1 MKSKKI
7 MALLMALVMVV
18 SMAACGKKDEKV
30 QTFPFSKEFDCGVSI
45 SGTAVVDGLDVTAE
59 AVDVATADQA
69 LLDAVKAVS
78 EKYFVYKVEA
88 SKDGEKAAVA
98 TAKISFKIGDLNPE
112 KAGVFEVLYAADGTI
127 SMKQLKSAVNTDT
140 GMVEVEV
147 SDNTLGDF
155 VVCETDSKVIES
167 TDTNDATTGDEKKD
181 ENKGKGT
188 STHAGSSTSS
198 GKPSSGSG
206 NSGSGSASKPTGS
219 NSGSSSSGSG
229 TASKPSGGGSSSA
242 GGSSGSSSGSSSSSG
257 SASNPSGGSGS
268 GGSSS
273 SGGSG
278 SSGGSSGSS
287 SSSGSASNP
296 SGGSGSGGS
305 SSSGGSGSSGGSS
318 GSSTEQPKPD
328 KWVYDKECTRSLMR
342 WFDVGETDR
351 SYWSAAEATF
361 GTDTAYYCSEDA
373 VKTFN
378 AVSKQ
383 YINGEVSADHVK
395 SVLTN
400 TIFIPAAMGDTF
412 KYTQS
417 AVSNFIVGPCASDEE
432 AMKQAIQQANTCS
445 YAYGYV
451 EVYKNESTGAHHVY
465 IILAGAAEWA

>member
-78 EKYFVYKVEA
+78 EKYSVYKIEA

-112 KAGVFEVLYAADGTI
+112 KTGVFEVLYAVDGTI
-127 SMKQLKSAVNTDT
+127 SMKQLKSAVNADT

-167 TDTNDATTGDEKKD
+167 TDTDDTTTGDEKKD
-181 ENKGKGT
+181 GNKGKGT
-188 STHAGSSTSS
+188 SKHAGSSTSS

-219 NSGSSSSGSG
+219 SSGSSSSGSG
-229 TASKPSGGGSSSA
+229 TASKPSGGGSSS
-242 GGSSGSSSGSSSSSG
+242 SGS
-257 SASNPSGGSGS
+257 
-268 GGSSS
+268 SSS

-278 SSGGSSGSS
+278 SSGGSSG
-287 SSSGSASNP
+287 G
-296 SGGSGSGGS
+296 
-305 SSSGGSGSSGGSS
+305 
-318 GSSTEQPKPD
+318 STEQPKPD
-328 KWVYDKECTRSLMR
+328 KWVYDKECTRYLLN
-342 WFDVGETDR
+342 WYGEGETDR
-351 SYWSAAEATF
+351 TYWDANDPDL
-361 GTDTAYYCSEDA
+361 GTNTAYYCSEEA
-373 VKTFN
+373 VRIFN

-400 TIFIPAAMGDTF
+400 TIFVPAAMGDTF
-412 KYTQS
+412 KYTQA
-417 AVSNFIVGPCASDEE
+417 AVSNFIVGLCASDEE
-432 AMKQAIQQANTCS
+432 AMRQAIQQANTCS
-445 YAYGYV
+445 HAYGYI

-465 IILAGAAEWA
+465 IILAGAAEWE

>member
-1 MKSKKI
+1 MKAKKI

-78 EKYFVYKVEA
+78 EKYSVYKIEA
-88 SKDGEKAAVA
+88 GKDGEKATVA

-112 KAGVFEVLYAADGTI
+112 KAGVFEVLYAVDGTI
-127 SMKQLKSAVNTDT
+127 SMKQLKSAVNADT

-155 VVCETDSKVIES
+155 VVCETDSKVIKS

-181 ENKGKGT
+181 ENKGKGP
-188 STHAGSSTSS
+188 SKHAGSSTSS

-206 NSGSGSASKPTGS
+206 NSGSGSTSKPTGS

-229 TASKPSGGGSSSA
+229 TASKPSGGGSSS
-242 GGSSGSSSGSSSSSG
+242 
-257 SASNPSGGSGS
+257 
-268 GGSSS
+268 

-278 SSGGSSGSS
+278 SSGGSSGGSS
-287 SSSGSASNP
+287 
-296 SGGSGSGGS
+296 SGGS
-305 SSSGGSGSSGGSS
+305 SSGGSA
-318 GSSTEQPKPD
+318 EQPKPD

-400 TIFIPAAMGDTF
+400 TIFVPAAMGDTF

-445 YAYGYV
+445 HAYGYI

-465 IILAGAAEWA
+465 IILAGAADWV

>member
-78 EKYFVYKVEA
+78 EKYSVYKIEA

-112 KAGVFEVLYAADGTI
+112 KTGVFEVLYAVDGTI
-127 SMKQLKSAVNTDT
+127 SMKQLKSAVNADT

-167 TDTNDATTGDEKKD
+167 TDTDDTTTGDEKKD
-181 ENKGKGT
+181 GNKGKGT
-188 STHAGSSTSS
+188 SKHAGSSTSS

-219 NSGSSSSGSG
+219 SSGSSSSGSG
-229 TASKPSGGGSSSA
+229 TASKPSGGGSSS
-242 GGSSGSSSGSSSSSG
+242 SGS
-257 SASNPSGGSGS
+257 
-268 GGSSS
+268 SSS

-278 SSGGSSGSS
+278 SSGGSSG
-287 SSSGSASNP
+287 G
-296 SGGSGSGGS
+296 
-305 SSSGGSGSSGGSS
+305 
-318 GSSTEQPKPD
+318 STEQPKPD
-328 KWVYDKECTRSLMR
+328 KWVYDKECTRYLLN
-342 WFDVGETDR
+342 WYGEGETDR
-351 SYWSAAEATF
+351 TYWDANDPDL
-361 GTDTAYYCSEDA
+361 GTNIAYYCSEEA
-373 VKTFN
+373 VRIFN

-400 TIFIPAAMGDTF
+400 TIFVPAAMGDTF
-412 KYTQS
+412 KYTQA
-417 AVSNFIVGPCASDEE
+417 AVSNFIVGLCASDEE
-432 AMKQAIQQANTCS
+432 AMRQAIQQANTCS
-445 YAYGYV
+445 HAYGYI

-465 IILAGAAEWA
+465 IILAGAAEWE

>member
-18 SMAACGKKDEKV
+18 PMAACGKKDEKV

-78 EKYFVYKVEA
+78 EKYSVYKIEA

-112 KAGVFEVLYAADGTI
+112 KTGVFEVLYAVDGTI
-127 SMKQLKSAVNTDT
+127 SMKQLKSAVNADT

-167 TDTNDATTGDEKKD
+167 TDTDDTTTGDEKKD
-181 ENKGKGT
+181 GNKGKGT
-188 STHAGSSTSS
+188 SKHAGSSTSS

-219 NSGSSSSGSG
+219 SSGSSSSGSG
-229 TASKPSGGGSSSA
+229 TASKPSGGGSSS
-242 GGSSGSSSGSSSSSG
+242 SGS
-257 SASNPSGGSGS
+257 
-268 GGSSS
+268 SSS

-278 SSGGSSGSS
+278 SSGGSSG
-287 SSSGSASNP
+287 G
-296 SGGSGSGGS
+296 
-305 SSSGGSGSSGGSS
+305 
-318 GSSTEQPKPD
+318 STEQPKPD
-328 KWVYDKECTRSLMR
+328 KWVYDKECTRYLLN
-342 WFDVGETDR
+342 WYGEGETDR
-351 SYWSAAEATF
+351 TYWDANDPDL
-361 GTDTAYYCSEDA
+361 GTNTAYYCSEEA
-373 VKTFN
+373 VRIFN

-400 TIFIPAAMGDTF
+400 TIFVPAAMGDTF
-412 KYTQS
+412 KYTQA
-417 AVSNFIVGPCASDEE
+417 AVSNFIVGLCASDEE
-432 AMKQAIQQANTCS
+432 AMRQAIQQANTCS
-445 YAYGYV
+445 HAYGYI

-465 IILAGAAEWA
+465 IILAGAAEWE

>member
-1 MKSKKI
+1 MKVKKL

-18 SMAACGKKDEKV
+18 SMAACGKKEEKV

-59 AVDVATADQA
+59 AVDVAAADQA

-78 EKYFVYKVEA
+78 EKYSVYKIEA

-112 KAGVFEVLYAADGTI
+112 KAGAFEVIYAVDGTI
-127 SMKQLKSAVNTDT
+127 SMKQLKSAVNADT

-155 VVCETDSKVIES
+155 VVCETDSKVIEA
-167 TDTNDATTGDEKKD
+167 TDTNDTTTGDGKKD
-181 ENKGKGT
+181 ENKGGGT
-188 STHAGSSTSS
+188 SKPTGSSTST

-206 NSGSGSASKPTGS
+206 NSSSGSTSKPTGS
-219 NSGSSSSGSG
+219 SSGSSSSGSSSSGSG
-229 TASKPSGGGSSSA
+229 TASKPSGG
-242 GGSSGSSSGSSSSSG
+242 SSSSG
-257 SASNPSGGSGS
+257 SGSGSSLGSTSNPSGGSGS

-278 SSGGSSGSS
+278 SSGGSSG
-287 SSSGSASNP
+287 G
-296 SGGSGSGGS
+296 
-305 SSSGGSGSSGGSS
+305 SSSGGNV
-318 GSSTEQPKPD
+318 EQPKPD
-328 KWVYDKECTRSLMR
+328 NWVFDKECTLYLLN
-342 WFDVGETDR
+342 WYNAGETDE
-351 SYWSAAEATF
+351 SYNLP
-361 GTDTAYYCSEDA
+361 GTGFETNKAYYAYYCSRDA

-383 YINGEVSADHVK
+383 YINGEVSADYVK

-400 TIFIPAAMGDTF
+400 TIFVPAAMGDTF
-412 KYTQS
+412 KYTQA

-432 AMKQAIQQANTCS
+432 AMRQAIQQANTCS
-445 YAYGYV
+445 HAYGYI

>member
-78 EKYFVYKVEA
+78 EKYSVYKIEA

-112 KAGVFEVLYAADGTI
+112 KTGVFEVLYAVDGTI
-127 SMKQLKSAVNTDT
+127 SMKQLKSAVNADT

-167 TDTNDATTGDEKKD
+167 TDTDDTTTGDEKKD
-181 ENKGKGT
+181 GNKGKGT
-188 STHAGSSTSS
+188 SKHAGSSTSS

-229 TASKPSGGGSSSA
+229 TASKPSGGGSSSS
-242 GGSSGSSSGSSSSSG
+242 GGSSGSSSGSSS
-257 SASNPSGGSGS
+257 GGSSS

-273 SGGSG
+273 G
-278 SSGGSSGSS
+278 SS
-287 SSSGSASNP
+287 A
-296 SGGSGSGGS
+296 
-305 SSSGGSGSSGGSS
+305 
-318 GSSTEQPKPD
+318 EQPKPD
-328 KWVYDKECTRSLMR
+328 KWIYDKVCTRYLLN
-342 WFDVGETDR
+342 WYGEGETDR
-351 SYWSAAEATF
+351 TYWDANDPDL
-361 GTDTAYYCSEDA
+361 GTNTAYYCSEEA
-373 VKTFN
+373 VRIFN

-400 TIFIPAAMGDTF
+400 TIFVPAAMGDTF
-412 KYTQS
+412 KYTQA

-432 AMKQAIQQANTCS
+432 AMRQAIQQANTCS
-445 YAYGYV
+445 HAYGYI
-451 EVYKNESTGAHHVY
+451 EVYKNESTRAHHVY
-465 IILAGAAEWA
+465 IILAGAAEWE

>member
-78 EKYFVYKVEA
+78 EKYSVYKIEA

-112 KAGVFEVLYAADGTI
+112 KTGVFEVLYAVDGTI
-127 SMKQLKSAVNTDT
+127 SMKQLKSAVNADT

-167 TDTNDATTGDEKKD
+167 TDTDDTTTGDEKKD
-181 ENKGKGT
+181 GNKGKGT
-188 STHAGSSTSS
+188 SKHAGSSTSS

-229 TASKPSGGGSSSA
+229 TASKPSGGGSSSS
-242 GGSSGSSSGSSSSSG
+242 GGSSGSSSGSS
-257 SASNPSGGSGS
+257 A
-268 GGSSS
+268 
-273 SGGSG
+273 
-278 SSGGSSGSS
+278 
-287 SSSGSASNP
+287 
-296 SGGSGSGGS
+296 
-305 SSSGGSGSSGGSS
+305 
-318 GSSTEQPKPD
+318 EQPKSD
-328 KWVYDKECTRSLMR
+328 KWVYDKECTRYLLN
-342 WFDVGETDR
+342 WYNVGETER
-351 SYWSAAEATF
+351 AYWDENDPDL
-361 GTDTAYYCSEDA
+361 GTNTAYYCSEEA
-373 VKTFN
+373 VRIFN

-383 YINGEVSADHVK
+383 YINGEVPADHVK

-400 TIFIPAAMGDTF
+400 TIFVPAAMGDTF
-412 KYTQS
+412 KYTQA

-432 AMKQAIQQANTCS
+432 AMRQAIQQANTCS
-445 YAYGYV
+445 HAYGYI

-465 IILAGAAEWA
+465 IILAGAAEWE

>member
-287 SSSGSASNP
+287 
-296 SGGSGSGGS
+296 
-305 SSSGGSGSSGGSS
+305 
-318 GSSTEQPKPD
+318 TEQPKPD

-400 TIFIPAAMGDTF
+400 TIFVPAAMGDTF

>member
-59 AVDVATADQA
+59 AVDVDTADQA

-127 SMKQLKSAVNTDT
+127 SMKQLKSAVNADT

-181 ENKGKGT
+181 ENKGKGA

-219 NSGSSSSGSG
+219 SSGSSSSGSG
-229 TASKPSGGGSSSA
+229 TASKPSGGGSSSS

-257 SASNPSGGSGS
+257 STSNPSGGSGS
-268 GGSSS
+268 GGSSN

-278 SSGGSSGSS
+278 SSGGSSG
-287 SSSGSASNP
+287 G
-296 SGGSGSGGS
+296 
-305 SSSGGSGSSGGSS
+305 
-318 GSSTEQPKPD
+318 STEQPKPD

-400 TIFIPAAMGDTF
+400 TIFVPAAMGDTF

>member
-287 SSSGSASNP
+287 
-296 SGGSGSGGS
+296 
-305 SSSGGSGSSGGSS
+305 
-318 GSSTEQPKPD
+318 TEQPKPD

>member
-18 SMAACGKKDEKV
+18 SIAACGKKDEKV

-78 EKYFVYKVEA
+78 EKYSVYKIEA

-112 KAGVFEVLYAADGTI
+112 KTGVFEVLYAVDGTI
-127 SMKQLKSAVNTDT
+127 SMKQLKSAVNADT

-167 TDTNDATTGDEKKD
+167 TDTDDTTTGDEKKD

-188 STHAGSSTSS
+188 SKHAGSSTSS

-219 NSGSSSSGSG
+219 SSGSSSSGSG
-229 TASKPSGGGSSSA
+229 TASKPSGGGSSS
-242 GGSSGSSSGSSSSSG
+242 SGS
-257 SASNPSGGSGS
+257 
-268 GGSSS
+268 SSS

-278 SSGGSSGSS
+278 SSGGSSG
-287 SSSGSASNP
+287 G
-296 SGGSGSGGS
+296 
-305 SSSGGSGSSGGSS
+305 
-318 GSSTEQPKPD
+318 STEQPKPD
-328 KWVYDKECTRSLMR
+328 KWVYDKECTRYLLN
-342 WFDVGETDR
+342 WYGEGETDR
-351 SYWSAAEATF
+351 TYWDANDPDL
-361 GTDTAYYCSEDA
+361 GTNTAYYCSEEA
-373 VKTFN
+373 VRIFN

-400 TIFIPAAMGDTF
+400 TIFVPAAMGDTF
-412 KYTQS
+412 KYTQA
-417 AVSNFIVGPCASDEE
+417 AVSNFIVGLCASDEE
-432 AMKQAIQQANTCS
+432 AMRQAIQQANTCS
-445 YAYGYV
+445 HAYGYI

-465 IILAGAAEWA
+465 IILAGAAEWE

>member
-59 AVDVATADQA
+59 AVDVDTADQA

-287 SSSGSASNP
+287 
-296 SGGSGSGGS
+296 
-305 SSSGGSGSSGGSS
+305 
-318 GSSTEQPKPD
+318 TEQPKPD
-328 KWVYDKECTRSLMR
+328 KWVYDKECTRYLLN
-342 WFDVGETDR
+342 WYGEGETDR
-351 SYWSAAEATF
+351 TYWDANDPDL
-361 GTDTAYYCSEDA
+361 GTNTAYYCSEEA
-373 VKTFN
+373 VRIFN

-400 TIFIPAAMGDTF
+400 TIFVPAAMGDTF
-412 KYTQS
+412 KYTQA

-432 AMKQAIQQANTCS
+432 AMRQAIQQANTCS
-445 YAYGYV
+445 HAYGYI

>member
-78 EKYFVYKVEA
+78 EKYSVYKIEA

-112 KAGVFEVLYAADGTI
+112 KTGVFEVLYAVDGTI
-127 SMKQLKSAVNTDT
+127 SMKQLKSAVNADT

-167 TDTNDATTGDEKKD
+167 TDTDDTTTGDEKKD

-188 STHAGSSTSS
+188 SKHAGSSTSS

-219 NSGSSSSGSG
+219 SSGSSSSGSG
-229 TASKPSGGGSSSA
+229 TASKPSGGGSSS
-242 GGSSGSSSGSSSSSG
+242 SGS
-257 SASNPSGGSGS
+257 
-268 GGSSS
+268 SSS

-278 SSGGSSGSS
+278 SSGGSSG
-287 SSSGSASNP
+287 G
-296 SGGSGSGGS
+296 
-305 SSSGGSGSSGGSS
+305 
-318 GSSTEQPKPD
+318 STEQPKPD
-328 KWVYDKECTRSLMR
+328 KWVYDKECTRYLLN
-342 WFDVGETDR
+342 WYGEGETDR
-351 SYWSAAEATF
+351 TYWDANDPDL
-361 GTDTAYYCSEDA
+361 GTNTAYYCSEEA
-373 VKTFN
+373 VRIFN

-400 TIFIPAAMGDTF
+400 TIFVPAAMGDTF
-412 KYTQS
+412 KYTQA
-417 AVSNFIVGPCASDEE
+417 AVSNFIVGLCASDEE
-432 AMKQAIQQANTCS
+432 AMRQAIQQANTCS
-445 YAYGYV
+445 HAYGYI

-465 IILAGAAEWA
+465 IILAGAAEWE

>member
-1 MKSKKI
+1 M
-7 MALLMALVMVV
+7 
-18 SMAACGKKDEKV
+18 
-30 QTFPFSKEFDCGVSI
+30 SI

-78 EKYFVYKVEA
+78 EKYSVYKIEA

-112 KAGVFEVLYAADGTI
+112 KTGVFEVLYAVDGTI
-127 SMKQLKSAVNTDT
+127 SMKQLKSAVNADT

-167 TDTNDATTGDEKKD
+167 TDTDDTTTGDEKKD
-181 ENKGKGT
+181 GNKGKGT
-188 STHAGSSTSS
+188 SKHAGSSTSS

-219 NSGSSSSGSG
+219 SSGSSSSGSG
-229 TASKPSGGGSSSA
+229 TASKPSGGGSSS
-242 GGSSGSSSGSSSSSG
+242 SGS
-257 SASNPSGGSGS
+257 
-268 GGSSS
+268 SSS

-278 SSGGSSGSS
+278 SSGGSSG
-287 SSSGSASNP
+287 G
-296 SGGSGSGGS
+296 
-305 SSSGGSGSSGGSS
+305 
-318 GSSTEQPKPD
+318 STEQPKPD
-328 KWVYDKECTRSLMR
+328 KWVYDKECTRYLLN
-342 WFDVGETDR
+342 WYGEGETDR
-351 SYWSAAEATF
+351 TYWDANDPDL
-361 GTDTAYYCSEDA
+361 GTNTAYYCSEEA
-373 VKTFN
+373 VRIFN

-400 TIFIPAAMGDTF
+400 TIFVPAAMGDTF
-412 KYTQS
+412 KYTQA
-417 AVSNFIVGPCASDEE
+417 AVSNFIVGLCASDEE
-432 AMKQAIQQANTCS
+432 AMRQAIQQANTCS
-445 YAYGYV
+445 HAYGYI

-465 IILAGAAEWA
+465 IILAGAAEWE